1 MKKVFF
7 YTLGCKLNFAET
19 SHISK
24 LLVDNG
30 FSVAR
35 KGEAADVCI
44 VNTCSVTDTADRK
57 CRQAIHKIVAD
68 NPNAFIIVTGC
79 YAQVNPSEI
88 EQIDGVDL
96 VLGAKEKFDILKVMH
111 LLESKEQFERIQVD
125 DINSNNSFTP
135 IFSAGDRTRYF
146 LKVQD
151 GCDYFCTYCTIPF
164 ARGFSRNPSISSLV
178 QQAQDAAN
186 EGGKE
191 IVLTG
196 VNIGEFK
203 GEGNERFI
211 DLVKALDQVE
221 GIQRFRISS
230 IEPNLLTD
238 ELIDYCA
245 TSRAFMP
252 HFHIPLQSGS
262 DEVLKLMQRR
272 YDTALFAH
280 KVQLIKQ
287 RIPNAFIGV
296 DVMVGSRGE
305 EPAYFEDCYNFLK
318 SLDISQLH
326 VFPYSERPGTAA
338 LRIPYVVSDAEKR
351 HRSKLLLELSDEK
364 LEAFYASQIGSQS
377 QVLFEKAAKG
387 KAMHGFTPNYVRV
400 ELPARLAK
408 DEFDNQLLPVRL
420 TQFNHNK
427 SAVKVELI

>member
-57 CRQAIHKIVAD
+57 CRQAIHKIVSD

-151 GCDYFCTYCTIPF
+151 GCDYYCTYCTIPF
-164 ARGFSRNPSISSLV
+164 ARGKSRSASVAHTMQTINKALE
-178 QQAQDAAN
+178 QGA
-186 EGGKE
+186 KE
-191 IVLTG
+191 IILTG
-196 VNIGEFK
+196 VNIGDF
-203 GEGNERFI
+203 GRGSNERFI
-211 DLVKALDQVE
+211 DLVKAIDKLTAEV
-221 GIQRFRISS
+221 RVRISS
-230 IEPNLLTD
+230 VEPNLLED
-238 ELIDYCA
+238 AIIDIVA
-245 TSRAFMP
+245 SSKIIAP

-262 DEVLKLMQRR
+262 NRVLSLMGRR
-272 YDTALFAH
+272 YTREVFGQ
-280 KVQLIKQ
+280 KVSLIK
-287 RIPNAFIGV
+287 RLIPDAFIGV
-296 DVMVGSRGE
+296 DVIVGMRGE
-305 EPAYFEDCYNFLK
+305 TADMFDETLAFLGDTPF
-318 SLDISQLH
+318 SELH
-326 VFPYSERPGTAA
+326 IFPYSEREGTKA
-338 LRIPYVVSDAEKR
+338 LSIKPIVSQSEKKR
-351 HRSKLLLELSDEK
+351 RSELLHNLSDSRI
-364 LEAFYASQIGSQS
+364 ADFYHSQRGKTKT
-377 QVLFEKAAKG
+377 VLWETTKNP
-387 KAMHGFTPNYVRV
+387 KAMNGYTENY
-400 ELPARLAK
+400 
-408 DEFDNQLLPVRL
+408 LLV
-420 TQFNHNK
+420 
-427 SAVKVELI
+427 SAEMEQEKINTFQKIVF

>member
-57 CRQAIHKIVAD
+57 CRQAIHKIVSD

-125 DINSNNSFTP
+125 DIKSNNSFTP

-151 GCDYFCTYCTIPF
+151 GCDYYCTYCTIPF
-164 ARGFSRNPSISSLV
+164 ARGKSRSTSVAHTMKTIDKALE
-178 QQAQDAAN
+178 QGA
-186 EGGKE
+186 KE
-191 IVLTG
+191 IILTG
-196 VNIGEFK
+196 VNIGDF
-203 GEGNERFI
+203 GRGSNERFI
-211 DLVKALDQVE
+211 DLVKAIDKLTAEV
-221 GIQRFRISS
+221 RVRISS
-230 IEPNLLTD
+230 VEPNLLED
-238 ELIDYCA
+238 AIIDIVA
-245 TSRAFMP
+245 SSKIIAP

-262 DEVLKLMQRR
+262 NRVLSLMGRR
-272 YDTALFAH
+272 YTREVFGQ
-280 KVQLIKQ
+280 KVSLIK
-287 RIPNAFIGV
+287 RLIPDAFIGV
-296 DVMVGSRGE
+296 DVIVGMRGE
-305 EPAYFEDCYNFLK
+305 TADMFDETLAFLGDTPF
-318 SLDISQLH
+318 SELH
-326 VFPYSERPGTAA
+326 IFPYSEREGTKA
-338 LRIPYVVSDAEKR
+338 LSIKPIVSQSEKKR
-351 HRSKLLLELSDEK
+351 RSELLHNLSDSRIADFYRSQRGKTKTVLWETTKDPKVMNGYTENYLLVSAEMEQEK
-364 LEAFYASQIGSQS
+364 INTFQKI
-377 QVLFEKAAKG
+377 VF
-387 KAMHGFTPNYVRV
+387 
-400 ELPARLAK
+400 
-408 DEFDNQLLPVRL
+408 
-420 TQFNHNK
+420 
-427 SAVKVELI
+427 

>member
-57 CRQAIHKIVAD
+57 CRQAIHKIVSD

-111 LLESKEQFERIQVD
+111 LLESKEQFERIQVN
-125 DINSNNSFTP
+125 DIKSNNSFTP

-151 GCDYFCTYCTIPF
+151 GCDYYCTYCTIPF
-164 ARGFSRNPSISSLV
+164 ARGKSRSASVAHTMQTINKALE
-178 QQAQDAAN
+178 QGA
-186 EGGKE
+186 KE
-191 IVLTG
+191 IILTG
-196 VNIGEFK
+196 VNIGDF
-203 GEGNERFI
+203 GRGSNERFI
-211 DLVKALDQVE
+211 DLVKAIDKLTAEV
-221 GIQRFRISS
+221 RVRISS
-230 IEPNLLTD
+230 VEPNLL
-238 ELIDYCA
+238 EEAIIDIVA
-245 TSRAFMP
+245 SSKIIAP

-262 DEVLKLMQRR
+262 NRVLSLMGRR
-272 YDTALFAH
+272 YTREVFGQ
-280 KVQLIKQ
+280 KVSLIK
-287 RIPNAFIGV
+287 RLIPDAFIGV
-296 DVMVGSRGE
+296 DVIVGMRGE
-305 EPAYFEDCYNFLK
+305 TADMFDETLAFLGDTPF
-318 SLDISQLH
+318 SELH
-326 VFPYSERPGTAA
+326 IFPYSEREGTKA
-338 LRIPYVVSDAEKR
+338 LSIKPIVSQSEKKR
-351 HRSKLLLELSDEK
+351 RSELLHNLSDSRI
-364 LEAFYASQIGSQS
+364 ADFYRSQRGKTKT
-377 QVLFEKAAKG
+377 VLWETTKNP
-387 KAMHGFTPNYVRV
+387 KAMNGYTENY
-400 ELPARLAK
+400 
-408 DEFDNQLLPVRL
+408 LLV
-420 TQFNHNK
+420 
-427 SAVKVELI
+427 SAEMEQEKINTFQKIVF

>member
-57 CRQAIHKIVAD
+57 CRQAIHKIVSD

-125 DINSNNSFTP
+125 DIKSNNSFTP

-151 GCDYFCTYCTIPF
+151 GCDYYCTYCTIPF
-164 ARGFSRNPSISSLV
+164 ARGKSRSASVAHTMKTIDKALE
-178 QQAQDAAN
+178 QGA
-186 EGGKE
+186 KE
-191 IVLTG
+191 IILTG
-196 VNIGEFK
+196 VNIGDF
-203 GEGNERFI
+203 GRGSNERFI
-211 DLVKALDQVE
+211 DLIKAIDKLTAEV
-221 GIQRFRISS
+221 RVRISS
-230 IEPNLLTD
+230 VEPNLL
-238 ELIDYCA
+238 EEAIIDIVA
-245 TSRAFMP
+245 SSKIIAP

-262 DEVLKLMQRR
+262 NRVLSLMGRR
-272 YDTALFAH
+272 YTREVFGQ
-280 KVQLIKQ
+280 KVSLIK
-287 RIPNAFIGV
+287 RLIPDAFIGV
-296 DVMVGSRGE
+296 DVIVGMRGE
-305 EPAYFEDCYNFLK
+305 TPDMFDETLSFLGDTPF
-318 SLDISQLH
+318 SELH
-326 VFPYSERPGTAA
+326 IFPYSEREGTKA
-338 LRIPYVVSDAEKR
+338 LSIKPIVSQSEKKR
-351 HRSKLLLELSDEK
+351 RSELLHNLSDSRI
-364 LEAFYASQIGSQS
+364 ADFYHSQRGKTKT
-377 QVLFEKAAKG
+377 VLWETTKNP
-387 KAMHGFTPNYVRV
+387 KAMNGYTENY
-400 ELPARLAK
+400 
-408 DEFDNQLLPVRL
+408 LLV
-420 TQFNHNK
+420 
-427 SAVKVELI
+427 SAEMEQEKINTFQKIVF

>member
-57 CRQAIHKIVAD
+57 CRQAIHKIISD

-111 LLESKEQFERIQVD
+111 LLESKEQFERVQVD
-125 DINSNNSFTP
+125 DIKSNTAFTP

-151 GCDYFCTYCTIPF
+151 GCDYYCTYCTIPF
-164 ARGFSRNPSISSLV
+164 ARGKSRSASVAHTMKTIDKALE
-178 QQAQDAAN
+178 QGA
-186 EGGKE
+186 KE
-191 IVLTG
+191 IILTG
-196 VNIGEFK
+196 VNIGDF
-203 GEGNERFI
+203 GRGSNERFI
-211 DLVKALDQVE
+211 DLVKAIDKLTAEV
-221 GIQRFRISS
+221 RVRISS
-230 IEPNLLTD
+230 VEPNLLED
-238 ELIDYCA
+238 AIIDIVA
-245 TSRAFMP
+245 SSKIIAP

-262 DEVLKLMQRR
+262 NRVLSLMGRR
-272 YDTALFAH
+272 YTREVFGH
-280 KVQLIKQ
+280 KVSLIK
-287 RIPNAFIGV
+287 RLIPDAFIGV
-296 DVMVGSRGE
+296 DVIVGMRGE
-305 EPAYFEDCYNFLK
+305 TPDMFDETLAFLGDTPF
-318 SLDISQLH
+318 SELH
-326 VFPYSERPGTAA
+326 ILPYSEREGTKA
-338 LRIPYVVSDAEKR
+338 LSIKPIVSQSEKKR
-351 HRSKLLLELSDEK
+351 RSELLHNLSDSRI
-364 LEAFYASQIGSQS
+364 ADFYHSQRGKTKT
-377 QVLFEKAAKG
+377 LLWETTKNP
-387 KAMHGFTPNYVRV
+387 KAMNGYTENY
-400 ELPARLAK
+400 
-408 DEFDNQLLPVRL
+408 LLV
-420 TQFNHNK
+420 
-427 SAVKVELI
+427 SAEMEQEKINTFQKIVF

>member
-57 CRQAIHKIVAD
+57 CRQAIHKIVSD

-88 EQIDGVDL
+88 EHIEGVDL

-151 GCDYFCTYCTIPF
+151 GCDYYCTYCTIPF
-164 ARGFSRNPSISSLV
+164 ARGKSRSASVAHTMQTINKALE
-178 QQAQDAAN
+178 QGA
-186 EGGKE
+186 KE
-191 IVLTG
+191 IILTG
-196 VNIGEFK
+196 VNIGDF
-203 GEGNERFI
+203 GRGSNERFI
-211 DLVKALDQVE
+211 DLIKAIDKLTAEV
-221 GIQRFRISS
+221 RVRISS
-230 IEPNLLTD
+230 VEPNLLED
-238 ELIDYCA
+238 AIIDIVA
-245 TSRAFMP
+245 SSKIIAP

-262 DEVLKLMQRR
+262 NRVLSLMGRR
-272 YDTALFAH
+272 YTREVFRQ
-280 KVQLIKQ
+280 KVSLIK
-287 RIPNAFIGV
+287 RLIPDAFIGV
-296 DVMVGSRGE
+296 DVIVGMRGE
-305 EPAYFEDCYNFLK
+305 TPDMFDETLSFLGDTPF
-318 SLDISQLH
+318 SELH
-326 VFPYSERPGTAA
+326 IFPYSEREGTKA
-338 LRIPYVVSDAEKR
+338 LSIKPIVSQSEKKR
-351 HRSKLLLELSDEK
+351 RSELLHNLSDSRI
-364 LEAFYASQIGSQS
+364 ADFYRSQRGKTKT
-377 QVLFEKAAKG
+377 VLWETTKNP
-387 KAMHGFTPNYVRV
+387 KAMNGYTENY
-400 ELPARLAK
+400 
-408 DEFDNQLLPVRL
+408 LLV
-420 TQFNHNK
+420 
-427 SAVKVELI
+427 SAEMEQEKINTFQKIVF

>member
-30 FSVAR
+30 FSIAH

-57 CRQAIHKIVAD
+57 CRQAIHKIVSD

-151 GCDYFCTYCTIPF
+151 GCDYYCTYCTIPF
-164 ARGFSRNPSISSLV
+164 ARGKSRSASVAHTMQTINKALE
-178 QQAQDAAN
+178 QGA
-186 EGGKE
+186 KE
-191 IVLTG
+191 IILTG
-196 VNIGEFK
+196 VNIGDF
-203 GEGNERFI
+203 GRGSNERFI
-211 DLVKALDQVE
+211 DLIKAIDKLTAEV
-221 GIQRFRISS
+221 RVRISS
-230 IEPNLLTD
+230 VEPNLL
-238 ELIDYCA
+238 EEAIIDIVA
-245 TSRAFMP
+245 SSKIIAP

-262 DEVLKLMQRR
+262 NRVLSLMGRR
-272 YDTALFAH
+272 YTREIFGQ
-280 KVQLIKQ
+280 KVSLIK
-287 RIPNAFIGV
+287 RLIPDAFIGV
-296 DVMVGSRGE
+296 DVIVGMRGE
-305 EPAYFEDCYNFLK
+305 TPDMFDETLAFLGDTPF
-318 SLDISQLH
+318 SELH
-326 VFPYSERPGTAA
+326 IFPYSEREGTKA
-338 LRIPYVVSDAEKR
+338 LSIKPIVSQSEKKR
-351 HRSKLLLELSDEK
+351 RSELLHNLSDSRI
-364 LEAFYASQIGSQS
+364 ADFYHSQRGKTKT
-377 QVLFEKAAKG
+377 VLWETTKNP
-387 KAMHGFTPNYVRV
+387 KAMNGYTENY
-400 ELPARLAK
+400 
-408 DEFDNQLLPVRL
+408 LLV
-420 TQFNHNK
+420 
-427 SAVKVELI
+427 SAEMEQEKINTFQKIVF

>member
-57 CRQAIHKIVAD
+57 CRQAIHKIVSD

-125 DINSNNSFTP
+125 DIKSNNSFSP

-151 GCDYFCTYCTIPF
+151 GCDYYCTYCTIPF
-164 ARGFSRNPSISSLV
+164 ARGKSRSASVAHTMKTIDKALE
-178 QQAQDAAN
+178 QGA
-186 EGGKE
+186 KE
-191 IVLTG
+191 IILTG
-196 VNIGEFK
+196 VNIGDF
-203 GEGNERFI
+203 GRGSNERFI
-211 DLVKALDQVE
+211 DLVKAIDKLTAEV
-221 GIQRFRISS
+221 RVRISS
-230 IEPNLLTD
+230 VEPNLL
-238 ELIDYCA
+238 EEAIIDIVA
-245 TSRAFMP
+245 SSKIIAP

-262 DEVLKLMQRR
+262 NRVLSLMGRR
-272 YDTALFAH
+272 YTREVFRQ
-280 KVQLIKQ
+280 KVSLIK
-287 RIPNAFIGV
+287 RLIPDAFIGV
-296 DVMVGSRGE
+296 DVIVGMRGE
-305 EPAYFEDCYNFLK
+305 TADMFDETLSFLGDTPF
-318 SLDISQLH
+318 SELH
-326 VFPYSERPGTAA
+326 IFPYSEREGTKA
-338 LRIPYVVSDAEKR
+338 LSIKPIVSQSEKKR
-351 HRSKLLLELSDEK
+351 RSELLHNLSDSRI
-364 LEAFYASQIGSQS
+364 ADFYRSQRGKTKT
-377 QVLFEKAAKG
+377 VLWETTKNP
-387 KAMHGFTPNYVRV
+387 KAMNGYTENY
-400 ELPARLAK
+400 
-408 DEFDNQLLPVRL
+408 LLV
-420 TQFNHNK
+420 
-427 SAVKVELI
+427 SAEMEQEKINTFQKIVF

>member
-57 CRQAIHKIVAD
+57 CRQAIHKIISD

-151 GCDYFCTYCTIPF
+151 GCDYYCTYCTIPF
-164 ARGFSRNPSISSLV
+164 ARGKSRSASVAHTMQTINKALE
-178 QQAQDAAN
+178 QGA
-186 EGGKE
+186 KE
-191 IVLTG
+191 IILTG
-196 VNIGEFK
+196 VNIGDF
-203 GEGNERFI
+203 GRGSNERFI
-211 DLVKALDQVE
+211 DLIKAIDKLTAEV
-221 GIQRFRISS
+221 RVRISS
-230 IEPNLLTD
+230 VEPNLL
-238 ELIDYCA
+238 EEAIIDIVA
-245 TSRAFMP
+245 SSKIIAP

-262 DEVLKLMQRR
+262 NRVLSLMGRR
-272 YDTALFAH
+272 YTREVFGQ
-280 KVQLIKQ
+280 KVSLIK
-287 RIPNAFIGV
+287 RLIPDAFIGV
-296 DVMVGSRGE
+296 DVIVGMRGE
-305 EPAYFEDCYNFLK
+305 TPDMFDETLSFLGDTPF
-318 SLDISQLH
+318 SELH
-326 VFPYSERPGTAA
+326 IFPYSEREGTKA
-338 LRIPYVVSDAEKR
+338 LSIKPIVSQSEKKR
-351 HRSKLLLELSDEK
+351 RSELLHNLSDSRIADFYRSQRGKTKTVLWETTKNPKVMNGYTENYLLVSAEMEQEK
-364 LEAFYASQIGSQS
+364 INTFQKI
-377 QVLFEKAAKG
+377 VF
-387 KAMHGFTPNYVRV
+387 
-400 ELPARLAK
+400 
-408 DEFDNQLLPVRL
+408 
-420 TQFNHNK
+420 
-427 SAVKVELI
+427 

>member
-30 FSVAR
+30 FSVAHR
-35 KGEAADVCI
+35 GEAADVCI

-57 CRQAIHKIVAD
+57 CRQAIHKIVSD

-151 GCDYFCTYCTIPF
+151 GCDYYCTYCTIPF
-164 ARGFSRNPSISSLV
+164 ARGKSRSASVAHTMKTIDKALE
-178 QQAQDAAN
+178 QGA
-186 EGGKE
+186 KE
-191 IVLTG
+191 IILTG
-196 VNIGEFK
+196 VNIGDF
-203 GEGNERFI
+203 GRGSNERFI
-211 DLVKALDQVE
+211 DLVKAIDKLTAEV
-221 GIQRFRISS
+221 RVRISS
-230 IEPNLLTD
+230 VEPNLL
-238 ELIDYCA
+238 EEAIIDIVA
-245 TSRAFMP
+245 SSKIIAP

-262 DEVLKLMQRR
+262 NRVLSLMGRR
-272 YDTALFAH
+272 YTREVFGQ
-280 KVQLIKQ
+280 KVSLIK
-287 RIPNAFIGV
+287 RLIPDAFIGV
-296 DVMVGSRGE
+296 DVIVGMRGE
-305 EPAYFEDCYNFLK
+305 TPDMFDETLAFLGDTPF
-318 SLDISQLH
+318 SELH
-326 VFPYSERPGTAA
+326 IFPYSEREGTKA
-338 LRIPYVVSDAEKR
+338 LSIKPIVSQSEKK
-351 HRSKLLLELSDEK
+351 HRSELLHNLSDSRIADFYRSQRGKTKTVLWETTKNPKVMNGYTENYLLVSAEMEQEK
-364 LEAFYASQIGSQS
+364 INTFQKI
-377 QVLFEKAAKG
+377 VF
-387 KAMHGFTPNYVRV
+387 
-400 ELPARLAK
+400 
-408 DEFDNQLLPVRL
+408 
-420 TQFNHNK
+420 
-427 SAVKVELI
+427 

>member
-57 CRQAIHKIVAD
+57 CRQAIHKIVSD

-88 EQIDGVDL
+88 EHIEGVDL

-125 DINSNNSFTP
+125 DIKSNNSFTP

-151 GCDYFCTYCTIPF
+151 GCDYYCTYCTIPF
-164 ARGFSRNPSISSLV
+164 ARGKSRSASVAHTMKTIDKALE
-178 QQAQDAAN
+178 QGA
-186 EGGKE
+186 KE
-191 IVLTG
+191 IILTG
-196 VNIGEFK
+196 VNIGDF
-203 GEGNERFI
+203 GRGSNERFI
-211 DLVKALDQVE
+211 DLIKAIDKLTAEV
-221 GIQRFRISS
+221 RVRISS
-230 IEPNLLTD
+230 VEPNLL
-238 ELIDYCA
+238 EEAIINIVA
-245 TSRAFMP
+245 SSKIIAP

-262 DEVLKLMQRR
+262 NRVLSLMGRR
-272 YDTALFAH
+272 YTREVFRQ
-280 KVQLIKQ
+280 KVSLIK
-287 RIPNAFIGV
+287 RLIPDAFIGV
-296 DVMVGSRGE
+296 DVIVGMRGE
-305 EPAYFEDCYNFLK
+305 TPDMFDETLAFLGDTPF
-318 SLDISQLH
+318 SELH
-326 VFPYSERPGTAA
+326 IFPYSEREGTKA
-338 LRIPYVVSDAEKR
+338 LSIKPIVSQSEKKR
-351 HRSKLLLELSDEK
+351 RSELLHNLSDSRIADFYRSQRGKTKTVLWETTKNPKLMNGYTENYLLVSAEMEQEK
-364 LEAFYASQIGSQS
+364 INTFQKI
-377 QVLFEKAAKG
+377 VF
-387 KAMHGFTPNYVRV
+387 
-400 ELPARLAK
+400 
-408 DEFDNQLLPVRL
+408 
-420 TQFNHNK
+420 
-427 SAVKVELI
+427 

>member
-57 CRQAIHKIVAD
+57 CRQAIHKIVSD

-125 DINSNNSFTP
+125 DIKSNNSFSP

-151 GCDYFCTYCTIPF
+151 GCDYYCTYCTIPF
-164 ARGFSRNPSISSLV
+164 ARGKSRSASVAHTMKTIDKALE
-178 QQAQDAAN
+178 QGA
-186 EGGKE
+186 KE
-191 IVLTG
+191 IILTG
-196 VNIGEFK
+196 VNIGDF
-203 GEGNERFI
+203 GRGSNERFI
-211 DLVKALDQVE
+211 DLIKAIDKLTAEV
-221 GIQRFRISS
+221 RVRISS
-230 IEPNLLTD
+230 VEPNLLED
-238 ELIDYCA
+238 AIIDIVA
-245 TSRAFMP
+245 SSKIIAP

-262 DEVLKLMQRR
+262 NRVLSLMGRR
-272 YDTALFAH
+272 YTREIFGQ
-280 KVQLIKQ
+280 KVSLIK
-287 RIPNAFIGV
+287 RLIPDAFIGV
-296 DVMVGSRGE
+296 DVIVGMRGE
-305 EPAYFEDCYNFLK
+305 TADMFDETLALLGDTPFSE
-318 SLDISQLH
+318 LH
-326 VFPYSERPGTAA
+326 IFPYSEREGTKA
-338 LRIPYVVSDAEKR
+338 LSIKPIVSQSEKKR
-351 HRSKLLLELSDEK
+351 RSELLHNLSDSRI
-364 LEAFYASQIGSQS
+364 ADFYHSQRGKTKT
-377 QVLFEKAAKG
+377 VLWETTKNP
-387 KAMHGFTPNYVRV
+387 KAMNGYTENY
-400 ELPARLAK
+400 
-408 DEFDNQLLPVRL
+408 LLV
-420 TQFNHNK
+420 
-427 SAVKVELI
+427 SAEMEQEKINTFQKIVF

>member
-30 FSVAR
+30 FSIAH

-57 CRQAIHKIVAD
+57 CRQAIHKIVSD

-125 DINSNNSFTP
+125 DIKSNNSFTP

-151 GCDYFCTYCTIPF
+151 GCDYYCTYCTIPF
-164 ARGFSRNPSISSLV
+164 ARGKSRSASVAHTMKTIDKALE
-178 QQAQDAAN
+178 QGA
-186 EGGKE
+186 KE
-191 IVLTG
+191 IILTG
-196 VNIGEFK
+196 VNIGDF
-203 GEGNERFI
+203 GRGSNEHFI
-211 DLVKALDQVE
+211 DLVKAIDKLTAEV
-221 GIQRFRISS
+221 RVRISS
-230 IEPNLLTD
+230 VEPNLLED
-238 ELIDYCA
+238 AIIDIVA
-245 TSRAFMP
+245 SSKIIAP

-262 DEVLKLMQRR
+262 NRVLSLMGRR
-272 YDTALFAH
+272 YTREIFGQ
-280 KVQLIKQ
+280 KVSLIK
-287 RIPNAFIGV
+287 RLIPDAFIGV
-296 DVMVGSRGE
+296 DVIVGMRGE
-305 EPAYFEDCYNFLK
+305 TPDMFDETLSFLGDTPF
-318 SLDISQLH
+318 SELH
-326 VFPYSERPGTAA
+326 IFPYSEREGTKA
-338 LRIPYVVSDAEKR
+338 LSIKPIVSQSEKKR
-351 HRSKLLLELSDEK
+351 RSELLHNLSDSRIADFYRSQRGKTKTVLWETTKNPKVMNGYTENYLLVSAEMEQEK
-364 LEAFYASQIGSQS
+364 INTFQKI
-377 QVLFEKAAKG
+377 VF
-387 KAMHGFTPNYVRV
+387 
-400 ELPARLAK
+400 
-408 DEFDNQLLPVRL
+408 
-420 TQFNHNK
+420 
-427 SAVKVELI
+427 

>member
-35 KGEAADVCI
+35 KVEAADVCI

-57 CRQAIHKIVAD
+57 CRQAIHKIVSD

-125 DINSNNSFTP
+125 DIKSNNSFTP

-151 GCDYFCTYCTIPF
+151 GCDYYCTYCTIPF
-164 ARGFSRNPSISSLV
+164 ARGKSRSASVAHTMQTIDRALE
-178 QQAQDAAN
+178 QGA
-186 EGGKE
+186 KE
-191 IVLTG
+191 IILTG
-196 VNIGEFK
+196 VNIGDF
-203 GEGNERFI
+203 GRDSNERFI
-211 DLVKALDQVE
+211 DLVKAIDKLTAEV
-221 GIQRFRISS
+221 RVRISS
-230 IEPNLLTD
+230 VEPNLLED
-238 ELIDYCA
+238 AIIDIVA
-245 TSRAFMP
+245 SSKIIAP

-262 DEVLKLMQRR
+262 NRVLSLMGRR
-272 YDTALFAH
+272 YTREVFGQ
-280 KVQLIKQ
+280 KVSLIK
-287 RIPNAFIGV
+287 RLIPDAFIGV
-296 DVMVGSRGE
+296 DVIVGMRGE
-305 EPAYFEDCYNFLK
+305 TADMFDETLAFLGDTPF
-318 SLDISQLH
+318 SELH
-326 VFPYSERPGTAA
+326 IFPYSEREGTKA
-338 LRIPYVVSDAEKR
+338 LSIKPIVSQSEKKR
-351 HRSKLLLELSDEK
+351 RSELLHNLSDSRIADFYRSQRGKTKTVLWETTKNPKVMNGYTENYLLVSAEMEQEK
-364 LEAFYASQIGSQS
+364 INTFQKI
-377 QVLFEKAAKG
+377 VF
-387 KAMHGFTPNYVRV
+387 
-400 ELPARLAK
+400 
-408 DEFDNQLLPVRL
+408 
-420 TQFNHNK
+420 
-427 SAVKVELI
+427 

>member
-30 FSVAR
+30 FSIAH

-57 CRQAIHKIVAD
+57 CRQAIHKIVSD

-125 DINSNNSFTP
+125 DIKSNNSFTP

-151 GCDYFCTYCTIPF
+151 GCDYYCTYCTIPF
-164 ARGFSRNPSISSLV
+164 ARGKSRSASVAHTMQTIDRALE
-178 QQAQDAAN
+178 QGA
-186 EGGKE
+186 KE
-191 IVLTG
+191 IILTG
-196 VNIGEFK
+196 VNIGDF
-203 GEGNERFI
+203 GRGSNERFI
-211 DLVKALDQVE
+211 DLVKAIDKLTAEV
-221 GIQRFRISS
+221 RVRISS
-230 IEPNLLTD
+230 VEPNLLED
-238 ELIDYCA
+238 AIIDIVA
-245 TSRAFMP
+245 SSKIIAP

-262 DEVLKLMQRR
+262 NRVLSLMGRR
-272 YDTALFAH
+272 YTREVFGQ
-280 KVQLIKQ
+280 KVSLIK
-287 RIPNAFIGV
+287 RLIPDAFIGV
-296 DVMVGSRGE
+296 DVIVGMRGE
-305 EPAYFEDCYNFLK
+305 TADMFDETLAFLGDTPF
-318 SLDISQLH
+318 SELH
-326 VFPYSERPGTAA
+326 IFPYSEREGTKA
-338 LRIPYVVSDAEKR
+338 LSIKPIVSQSEKKR
-351 HRSKLLLELSDEK
+351 RSELLHNLSDSRIADFYRSQRGKTKTVLWETTKNPKIMNGYTENYLLVSAEMEQEK
-364 LEAFYASQIGSQS
+364 INTFQKI
-377 QVLFEKAAKG
+377 VF
-387 KAMHGFTPNYVRV
+387 
-400 ELPARLAK
+400 
-408 DEFDNQLLPVRL
+408 
-420 TQFNHNK
+420 
-427 SAVKVELI
+427 

>member
-30 FSVAR
+30 FSIAH

-57 CRQAIHKIVAD
+57 CRQAIHKIVSD

-125 DINSNNSFTP
+125 DIKSNNSFSP

-151 GCDYFCTYCTIPF
+151 GCDYYCTYCTIPF
-164 ARGFSRNPSISSLV
+164 ARGKSRSASVAHTMQTINKALE
-178 QQAQDAAN
+178 QGA
-186 EGGKE
+186 KE
-191 IVLTG
+191 IILTG
-196 VNIGEFK
+196 VNIGDF
-203 GEGNERFI
+203 GRGSNERFI
-211 DLVKALDQVE
+211 DLVKAIDKLTAEV
-221 GIQRFRISS
+221 RVRISS
-230 IEPNLLTD
+230 VEPNLLED
-238 ELIDYCA
+238 AIIDIVA
-245 TSRAFMP
+245 SSKIIAP

-262 DEVLKLMQRR
+262 NRVLSLMGRR
-272 YDTALFAH
+272 YTREVFGQ
-280 KVQLIKQ
+280 KVSLIKQ
-287 RIPNAFIGV
+287 LIPDAFIGV
-296 DVMVGSRGE
+296 DVIVGMRGE
-305 EPAYFEDCYNFLK
+305 TPDMFDETLSFLGNTPF
-318 SLDISQLH
+318 SELH
-326 VFPYSERPGTAA
+326 IFPYSEREGTKA
-338 LRIPYVVSDAEKR
+338 LSIKPIVSQSEKKR
-351 HRSKLLLELSDEK
+351 RSELLHNLSDSRIADFYRSQRGKTKTVLWETTKNPKVMNGYTENYLLVSAEMEQEK
-364 LEAFYASQIGSQS
+364 INTFQKI
-377 QVLFEKAAKG
+377 VF
-387 KAMHGFTPNYVRV
+387 
-400 ELPARLAK
+400 
-408 DEFDNQLLPVRL
+408 
-420 TQFNHNK
+420 
-427 SAVKVELI
+427 

>member
-30 FSVAR
+30 FSVAH

-57 CRQAIHKIVAD
+57 CRQAIHKIVSD

-125 DINSNNSFTP
+125 DIKSNNSFTP

-151 GCDYFCTYCTIPF
+151 GCDYYCTYCTIPF
-164 ARGFSRNPSISSLV
+164 ARGKSRSASVAHTMQTIDKALE
-178 QQAQDAAN
+178 QGA
-186 EGGKE
+186 KE
-191 IVLTG
+191 IILTG
-196 VNIGEFK
+196 VNIGDF
-203 GEGNERFI
+203 GRGSNERFI
-211 DLVKALDQVE
+211 DLIKAIDKLTAEV
-221 GIQRFRISS
+221 RVRISS
-230 IEPNLLTD
+230 VEPNLLED
-238 ELIDYCA
+238 AIIDIVA
-245 TSRAFMP
+245 SSKIIAP

-262 DEVLKLMQRR
+262 NRVLSLMGRR
-272 YDTALFAH
+272 YTREVFGQ
-280 KVQLIKQ
+280 KVSLIK
-287 RIPNAFIGV
+287 RLIPDAFIGV
-296 DVMVGSRGE
+296 DVIVGMRGE
-305 EPAYFEDCYNFLK
+305 TADMFDETLAFLGDTPF
-318 SLDISQLH
+318 SELH
-326 VFPYSERPGTAA
+326 IFPYSEREGTKA
-338 LRIPYVVSDAEKR
+338 LSIKPIVSQSEKKR
-351 HRSKLLLELSDEK
+351 RSELLHNLSDSRIADFYRSQRGKTKTVLWETTKNPKVMNGYTENYLLVSAEMEQEK
-364 LEAFYASQIGSQS
+364 INTFQKI
-377 QVLFEKAAKG
+377 VF
-387 KAMHGFTPNYVRV
+387 
-400 ELPARLAK
+400 
-408 DEFDNQLLPVRL
+408 
-420 TQFNHNK
+420 
-427 SAVKVELI
+427 

>member
-57 CRQAIHKIVAD
+57 CRQAIHKIVSD

-88 EQIDGVDL
+88 EHIEGVDL

-151 GCDYFCTYCTIPF
+151 GCDYYCTYCTIPF
-164 ARGFSRNPSISSLV
+164 ARGKSRSASVAHTMQTIDKALE
-178 QQAQDAAN
+178 QGA
-186 EGGKE
+186 KE
-191 IVLTG
+191 IILTG
-196 VNIGEFK
+196 VNIGDF
-203 GEGNERFI
+203 GRGSNERFI
-211 DLVKALDQVE
+211 DLIKAIDKLTAEV
-221 GIQRFRISS
+221 RVRISS
-230 IEPNLLTD
+230 VEPNLLED
-238 ELIDYCA
+238 AIIDIVA
-245 TSRAFMP
+245 SSKIIAP

-262 DEVLKLMQRR
+262 NRVLSLMGRR
-272 YDTALFAH
+272 YTREVFGQ
-280 KVQLIKQ
+280 KVSLIK
-287 RIPNAFIGV
+287 RLIPDAFIGV
-296 DVMVGSRGE
+296 DVIVGMRGE
-305 EPAYFEDCYNFLK
+305 TADMFDETLSFLGDTPF
-318 SLDISQLH
+318 SELH
-326 VFPYSERPGTAA
+326 IFPYSEREGTKA
-338 LRIPYVVSDAEKR
+338 LSIKPIVSQSEKKR
-351 HRSKLLLELSDEK
+351 RSELLHNLSDSRI
-364 LEAFYASQIGSQS
+364 ADFYRSQRGKTKT
-377 QVLFEKAAKG
+377 VLWETTKNP
-387 KAMHGFTPNYVRV
+387 KAMNGYTENY
-400 ELPARLAK
+400 
-408 DEFDNQLLPVRL
+408 LLV
-420 TQFNHNK
+420 
-427 SAVKVELI
+427 SAEMEQEKINTFQKIVF

>member
-57 CRQAIHKIVAD
+57 CRQAIHKIVSD

-125 DINSNNSFTP
+125 DIKSNTAFTP

-151 GCDYFCTYCTIPF
+151 GCDYYCTYCTIPF
-164 ARGFSRNPSISSLV
+164 ARGKSRSASVAHTMQTINKALE
-178 QQAQDAAN
+178 QGA
-186 EGGKE
+186 KE
-191 IVLTG
+191 IILTG
-196 VNIGEFK
+196 VNIGDF
-203 GEGNERFI
+203 GRGSNEHFI
-211 DLVKALDQVE
+211 DLVKAIDKLTAEV
-221 GIQRFRISS
+221 RVRISS
-230 IEPNLLTD
+230 VEPNLL
-238 ELIDYCA
+238 EEAIIDIVA
-245 TSRAFMP
+245 SSKIIAP

-262 DEVLKLMQRR
+262 NRVLSLMGRR
-272 YDTALFAH
+272 YTREVFGQ
-280 KVQLIKQ
+280 KVSLIK
-287 RIPNAFIGV
+287 RLIPDAFIGV
-296 DVMVGSRGE
+296 DVIVGMRGE
-305 EPAYFEDCYNFLK
+305 TADMFDETLSFLGDTPF
-318 SLDISQLH
+318 SELH
-326 VFPYSERPGTAA
+326 IFPYSEREGTKA
-338 LRIPYVVSDAEKR
+338 LSIKPIVSQSEKKR
-351 HRSKLLLELSDEK
+351 RSELLHNLSDSRIADFYRSQRGKTKTVLWETTKNPKIMNGYTENYLLVSAEMEQEK
-364 LEAFYASQIGSQS
+364 INTFQKI
-377 QVLFEKAAKG
+377 VF
-387 KAMHGFTPNYVRV
+387 
-400 ELPARLAK
+400 
-408 DEFDNQLLPVRL
+408 
-420 TQFNHNK
+420 
-427 SAVKVELI
+427 

>member
-57 CRQAIHKIVAD
+57 CRQAIHKIVSD

-125 DINSNNSFTP
+125 DIKSNNSFSP

-151 GCDYFCTYCTIPF
+151 GCDYYCTYCTIPF
-164 ARGFSRNPSISSLV
+164 ARGKSRSASVAHTMKTIDKALE
-178 QQAQDAAN
+178 QGA
-186 EGGKE
+186 KE
-191 IVLTG
+191 IILTG
-196 VNIGEFK
+196 VNIGDF
-203 GEGNERFI
+203 GRGSNERFI
-211 DLVKALDQVE
+211 DLIKAIDKLTAEV
-221 GIQRFRISS
+221 RVRISS
-230 IEPNLLTD
+230 VEPNLLED
-238 ELIDYCA
+238 AIIDIVA
-245 TSRAFMP
+245 SSKIIAP

-262 DEVLKLMQRR
+262 NRVLSLMGRR
-272 YDTALFAH
+272 YTREVFGQ
-280 KVQLIKQ
+280 KVSLIKQ
-287 RIPNAFIGV
+287 LIPDAFIGV
-296 DVMVGSRGE
+296 DVIVGMRGE
-305 EPAYFEDCYNFLK
+305 TPDMFDETLSFLGDTPF
-318 SLDISQLH
+318 SELH
-326 VFPYSERPGTAA
+326 IFPYSEREGTKA
-338 LRIPYVVSDAEKR
+338 LSIKPIVSQSEKKR
-351 HRSKLLLELSDEK
+351 RSELLHNLSDSRI
-364 LEAFYASQIGSQS
+364 ADFYRSQRGKTKT
-377 QVLFEKAAKG
+377 VLWETTKNP
-387 KAMHGFTPNYVRV
+387 KAMNGYTENY
-400 ELPARLAK
+400 
-408 DEFDNQLLPVRL
+408 LLV
-420 TQFNHNK
+420 
-427 SAVKVELI
+427 SAEMEQEKINTFQKIVF

>member
-35 KGEAADVCI
+35 RGEAADVCI

-57 CRQAIHKIVAD
+57 CRQAIHKIVSD

-125 DINSNNSFTP
+125 DIKSNNSFTP

-151 GCDYFCTYCTIPF
+151 GCDYYCTYCTIPF
-164 ARGFSRNPSISSLV
+164 ARGKSRSASVAHTMQTIDRALE
-178 QQAQDAAN
+178 QGA
-186 EGGKE
+186 KE
-191 IVLTG
+191 IILTG
-196 VNIGEFK
+196 VNIGDF
-203 GEGNERFI
+203 GRDSNERFI
-211 DLVKALDQVE
+211 DLVKAIDKLTAEV
-221 GIQRFRISS
+221 RVRISS
-230 IEPNLLTD
+230 VEPNLLED
-238 ELIDYCA
+238 AIIDIVA
-245 TSRAFMP
+245 SSKIIAP

-262 DEVLKLMQRR
+262 NRVLSLMGRR
-272 YDTALFAH
+272 YTREVFGQ
-280 KVQLIKQ
+280 KVSLIK
-287 RIPNAFIGV
+287 RLIPDAFIGV
-296 DVMVGSRGE
+296 DVIVGMRGE
-305 EPAYFEDCYNFLK
+305 TADMFDETLSFLGDTPF
-318 SLDISQLH
+318 SELH
-326 VFPYSERPGTAA
+326 IFPYSEREGTKA
-338 LRIPYVVSDAEKR
+338 LSIKPIVSQSEKKR
-351 HRSKLLLELSDEK
+351 RSELLHNLSDSRIADFYRSQRGKTKTVLWETTKNPKVMNGYTENYLLVSAEMEQEK
-364 LEAFYASQIGSQS
+364 INTFQKI
-377 QVLFEKAAKG
+377 VF
-387 KAMHGFTPNYVRV
+387 
-400 ELPARLAK
+400 
-408 DEFDNQLLPVRL
+408 
-420 TQFNHNK
+420 
-427 SAVKVELI
+427 

>member
-57 CRQAIHKIVAD
+57 CRQAIHKIVSD

-151 GCDYFCTYCTIPF
+151 GCDYYCTYCTIPF
-164 ARGFSRNPSISSLV
+164 ARGKSRSASVAHTMKTIDKALE
-178 QQAQDAAN
+178 QGA
-186 EGGKE
+186 KE
-191 IVLTG
+191 IILTG
-196 VNIGEFK
+196 VNIGDF
-203 GEGNERFI
+203 GRGSNERFI
-211 DLVKALDQVE
+211 DLVKAIDKLTAEV
-221 GIQRFRISS
+221 RVRISS
-230 IEPNLLTD
+230 VEPNLLED
-238 ELIDYCA
+238 AIIDIVA
-245 TSRAFMP
+245 SSKIIAP

-262 DEVLKLMQRR
+262 NRVLSLMGRR
-272 YDTALFAH
+272 YTREIFGQ
-280 KVQLIKQ
+280 KVSLIK
-287 RIPNAFIGV
+287 RLIPDAFIGV
-296 DVMVGSRGE
+296 DVIVGMRGE
-305 EPAYFEDCYNFLK
+305 TPDMFDETLSFLGDTPF
-318 SLDISQLH
+318 SELH
-326 VFPYSERPGTAA
+326 IFPYSEREGTKA
-338 LRIPYVVSDAEKR
+338 LSIKPIVSQSEKKR
-351 HRSKLLLELSDEK
+351 RSELLHNLSDSRIADFYRSQRGKTKTVLWETTKNPKIMNGYTENYLLVSAEMEQEK
-364 LEAFYASQIGSQS
+364 INTFQKI
-377 QVLFEKAAKG
+377 VF
-387 KAMHGFTPNYVRV
+387 
-400 ELPARLAK
+400 
-408 DEFDNQLLPVRL
+408 
-420 TQFNHNK
+420 
-427 SAVKVELI
+427 